1 MAKMWKKQAEEASN
15 DVENAADDGLQSF
28 YDLSLQMV

>member
-15 DVENAADDGLQSF
+15 SIENDADDGLWF
-28 YDLSLQMV
+28 FIYCY